1 MEIMV
6 IITMATNKEGINTK
20 VMEIFMEII
29 IILITH
35 LNNILDKIMLLFH
48 RKLIIVEKLNLGFHQ
63 VYMELKLIN
72 QNQMELIIF
81 MEVIQFKIL
90 LKFTKLNNKIIYQGI
105 TSHKNIKIINFL
117 LMVKLMVILNKIKR
131 YLTIQI
137 KTHHKIMK
145 FILANKCQAHK
156 ILILFNNQEIIM
168 LIILIILIIFS
179 QISQII

>member
-1 MEIMV
+1 MEEFIIIIIIIIIIHQPLINFQIIQLILEIMV
-6 IITMATNKEGINTK
+6 IITMATNKEGIYTK
-20 VMEIFMEII
+20 VTEIFMEII
-29 IILITH
+29 IIIITH
-35 LNNILDKIMLLFH
+35 LNNILGKIMLLFH
-48 RKLIIVEKLNLGFHQ
+48 RILIIVEKTNLGFHQ

-90 LKFTKLNNKIIYQGI
+90 LKFTKLNNKKIYQGI

-137 KTHHKIMK
+137 KTHHKIM
-145 FILANKCQAHK
+145 
-156 ILILFNNQEIIM
+156 
-168 LIILIILIIFS
+168 
-179 QISQII
+179 

>member
-1 MEIMV
+1 MEIMA

-81 MEVIQFKIL
+81 MEVIIQIKIL
-90 LKFTKLNNKIIYQGI
+90 LKFTKLHNKKIYQVI

-117 LMVKLMVILNKIKR
+117 LMVKLMVILNKINR

-137 KTHHKIMK
+137 KTHHKI
-145 FILANKCQAHK
+145 I
-156 ILILFNNQEIIM
+156 
-168 LIILIILIIFS
+168 
-179 QISQII
+179 